1 VYTTGH
7 RHRLT
12 SLPGH
17 GLGSVQASNREGVD
31 LAVDP
36 RNTLLRPEIDVFV
49 LVGVRLYRDGIV
61 DALRRDAR
69 FHVVGSAASLRT
81 AREELEGLLS
91 APHVALLDLDLPD
104 GFGAARALHE
114 AWPTLAV
121 VALAVRETDD
131 DVVSW
136 AEAGVSGLVSR
147 SASMAQLLDAIAAAA
162 DHDVLCSPA
171 VAGALLRRV
180 AALSSER
187 GSRDG
192 PPLTRRERQIVQLIG
207 EGLSNKEIASTLHI
221 EIATVKNHVHNIL
234 EKLSVG
240 NRTEAVGVAR
250 ARGDLGQ
257 I

>member
-1 VYTTGH
+1 M
-7 RHRLT
+7 
-12 SLPGH
+12 
-17 GLGSVQASNREGVD
+17 D

-36 RNTLLRPEIDVFV
+36 RNTLLRPSIEVFV

-61 DALRRDAR
+61 DALRRDPR
-69 FHVVGSAASLRT
+69 FDVVGSAASPRT

-104 GFGAARALHE
+104 GFGAARALRE
-114 AWPTLAV
+114 AWPTLAL

-147 SASMAQLLDAIAAAA
+147 GASMAELLDAIAASV
-162 DHDVLCSPA
+162 DDEVLCSPA

-180 AALSSER
+180 NAMSSER
-187 GSRDG
+187 GAHNG
-192 PPLTRRERQIVQLIG
+192 PPLTRRERQILRLIG
-207 EGLSNKEIASTLHI
+207 DGLSNKEIATALHI
-221 EIATVKNHVHNIL
+221 ELATVKNHVHNIL

-240 NRTEAVGVAR
+240 NRTEAVSVAR